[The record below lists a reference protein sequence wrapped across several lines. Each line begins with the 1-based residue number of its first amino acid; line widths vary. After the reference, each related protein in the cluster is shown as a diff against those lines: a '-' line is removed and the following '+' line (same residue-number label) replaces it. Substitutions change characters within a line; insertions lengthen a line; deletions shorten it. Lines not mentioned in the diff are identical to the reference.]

1 MKYWGDGN
9 GRDVRESLDTGDGQ
23 QGMGM
28 LCKAFR
34 LTTVHQLVQ
43 KAKYFQPIKLG
54 KTISDEI

>member
-9 GRDVRESLDTGDGQ
+9 GRDVRESGYWRRTTGDG
-23 QGMGM
+23 
-28 LCKAFR
+28 
-34 LTTVHQLVQ
+34 